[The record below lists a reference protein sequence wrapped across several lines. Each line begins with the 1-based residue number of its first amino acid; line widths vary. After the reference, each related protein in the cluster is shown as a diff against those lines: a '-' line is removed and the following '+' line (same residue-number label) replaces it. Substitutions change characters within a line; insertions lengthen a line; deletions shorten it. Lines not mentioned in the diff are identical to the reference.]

1 VKFLNSLFGPREKD
15 GILTISNLITLGGIL
30 SGLIYA
36 LFYVYG
42 ANRWLILSVL
52 FLIGFSDLSDGFLAR
67 RLRQST
73 NFGKIIDPVRDR
85 ILLFAIFGH
94 IALLVG
100 FNAQIAVIIFFEGII
115 IGFDVIGFPRELVW
129 AVHLMGK
136 LRQLIHVLSG
146 GIVIANNL
154 FPEII
159 FMIYPFTG
167 KISANFLLTTM
178 LISSLLVAVV
188 YSLLQVVNIRTRRI
202 D

>member
-1 VKFLNSLFGPREKD
+1 MKFLNSLFGQREKD

-115 IGFDVIGFPRELVW
+115 IGFDVISLVFPGNW
-129 AVHLMGK
+129 
-136 LRQLIHVLSG
+136 SG
-146 GIVIANNL
+146 Q
-154 FPEII
+154 
-159 FMIYPFTG
+159 YT
-167 KISANFLLTTM
+167 
-178 LISSLLVAVV
+178 
-188 YSLLQVVNIRTRRI
+188 
-202 D
+202 